1 MSGNLMRNQ
10 VSLSATS
17 DTDSQHMD
25 LDSKPLPI
33 SVNPPSKA
41 ISILMPP
48 NQTFSEDT
56 LLEFQGDFEHTDSN

>member
-17 DTDSQHMD
+17 DTDYQQME
-25 LDSKPLPI
+25 LDAKPEPIEEKAASK
-33 SVNPPSKA
+33 S

-48 NQTFSEDT
+48 N
-56 LLEFQGDFEHTDSN
+56 